1 MKKLL
6 FIALGAM
13 FCLGSAA
20 QSEFNDFVEVT
31 DTVLGDVISEVPVDQ
46 NSLFSMAQ
54 NVMPISLDAGP
65 LKEQVYPL
73 GKGIFKKHLIEQ
85 AIELCPNITKSKPSQ
100 ADKILVG
107 DAGEIDDT
115 GISLD
120 FGYSLIFVPGHEKNG
135 KLHLNNKGFAYSL
148 GAILS
153 FTKSDRYGTL
163 CDFMAKI
170 GVETCHNRKM
180 GIGLD
185 LLAGYGK
192 SAGDFFI
199 YQNTLL
205 EGEPTS
211 ICPYAEWGAKYGA
224 QVWIKTGVLG
234 KALSN
239 TDVLLFAR
247 LIKAPEPSDIKTF
260 SLYTYNLWRVENWS
274 FGVILR
280 YRI

>member
-1 MKKLL
+1 MKKLF
-6 FIALGAM
+6 FIALSAM

-20 QSEFNDFVEVT
+20 QNEIDDFVEVP
-31 DTVLGDVISEVPVDQ
+31 DTISGDMTNEVPVDQ
-46 NSLFSMAQ
+46 NSMFTMAQ
-54 NVMPISLDAGP
+54 GISPIPLDAGP
-65 LKEQVYPL
+65 LKEQLHPL
-73 GKGIFKKHLIEQ
+73 GKGIFKHHLIEQ

-100 ADKILVG
+100 ADKLLVG

-120 FGYSLIFVPGHEKNG
+120 FGYSVIFTPGHEENG
-135 KLHLNNKGFAYSL
+135 KLKLNKMGVAYSL
-148 GAILS
+148 GVNFS